1 MILAGDFNKLDFA
14 HTARTFQ
21 LKPSVSFPTRGNN
34 TLDQIFTNLLEYYQ
48 PATSAPPFGLSD
60 HLTIGLR
67 PRIRSNQKTHR
78 KFIKTRDKRPSKIA
92 SLGRFLSEIPWSD
105 LLSTVQ
111 SCDDKLTI
119 LTDIITYGLNTI
131 MPQQS
136 MKVHITDRP
145 WITNQLKSLIA
156 RRQKAFNSGNTL
168 MFKLFRNKVNRERKR
183 CRKIYYQKK
192 VQDLHDTKPRDWWR
206 EVKQLCGNSNVPR
219 CDLRTILNPD
229 LNYEEK
235 DLSNE
240 ISKAFISVM
249 QSYNPLSEDV
259 CVSMEDDVPISTSEL
274 VVAAKLKEISTSRA
288 GGPDGLPNWVLKEF
302 AEILATPITDILNT
316 SFRDCK
322 VPRIWKIAD
331 VCPLP
336 KVSTICDFTK
346 DLRPISLT
354 STLSKLAEGII
365 IDKELKHT
373 VLKSIDSRQYGFI
386 PGSSTT
392 FALISMLH
400 EWLSSTDKS
409 NSAVGIVLL
418 DYKKAF
424 DLVDHTL
431 LIAKLFSLGTKPSI
445 VNWIIDFLRDR
456 TQRVK
461 LNSDCFSDWTKVPA
475 GVAQGTK
482 LGPWL
487 FLVMINDLTTLQ
499 LSSSMWK
506 FADDTTISNVFSN
519 PDACSLQECVQ
530 HVAEWSKTNLFQLNP
545 TKCKEMVIC
554 FKKHFPALDPVEVNG
569 QSLERVS
576 TAKILGVTFRN
587 DLKWND
593 HVDLITSKAA
603 KRLYLLRQLK
613 RADVNAKDLIGFYC
627 SCIRSV
633 LEYACQVF
641 HCSLTKY
648 LCDEIER
655 IQKRAMHIIYPDL
668 SYADAIVK
676 VDLPSLVNRRD
687 SLCSKLFDSIVN
699 NNSHKL
705 MNLLPPKANSYSSRL
720 RKKRCFQLPNL

>member
-1 MILAGDFNKLDFA
+1 MV
-14 HTARTFQ
+14 H
-21 LKPSVSFPTRGNN
+21 SS
-34 TLDQIFTNLLEYYQ
+34 
-48 PATSAPPFGLSD
+48 
-60 HLTIGLR
+60 
-67 PRIRSNQKTHR
+67 RIH
-78 KFIKTRDKRPSKIA
+78 IK
-92 SLGRFLSEIPWSD
+92 
-105 LLSTVQ
+105 
-111 SCDDKLTI
+111 
-119 LTDIITYGLNTI
+119 N
-131 MPQQS
+131 
-136 MKVHITDRP
+136 
-145 WITNQLKSLIA
+145 
-156 RRQKAFNSGNTL
+156 
-168 MFKLFRNKVNRERKR
+168 
-183 CRKIYYQKK
+183 
-192 VQDLHDTKPRDWWR
+192 
-206 EVKQLCGNSNVPR
+206 
-219 CDLRTILNPD
+219 ILN
-229 LNYEEK
+229 
-235 DLSNE
+235 
-240 ISKAFISVM
+240 
-249 QSYNPLSEDV
+249 
-259 CVSMEDDVPISTSEL
+259 
-274 VVAAKLKEISTSRA
+274 
-288 GGPDGLPNWVLKEF
+288 
-302 AEILATPITDILNT
+302 
-316 SFRDCK
+316 
-322 VPRIWKIAD
+322 

-461 LNSDCFSDWTKVPA
+461 LNSDCFSDGTKVPA
-475 GVAQGTK
+475 GVPQGTK
-482 LGPWL
+482 LGSWL

-530 HVAEWSKTNLFQLNP
+530 HVAEWSKTNLFLLKP

-613 RADVNAKDLIGFYC
+613 RADINAKDLIGFYC

-655 IQKRAMHIIYPDL
+655 IQKRAMHIIYSDL

-676 VDLPSLVNRRD
+676 ADLPSLVNRRD

-720 RKKRCFQLPNL
+720 RKKRCFQLPNLKTNRTRNSFIFSYADRYYTESTCQKEQA